1 MIENKYVIAW
11 IGSKTRAL
19 RTEKGW
25 KLGELAEKSNV
36 SIAMLSK
43 IENSRVFPTFPT
55 LLSILKALEIDLNI
69 FFEDIG
75 KSEQFPGYLHI
86 QREEYFEVEKEESVG
101 FRYENIL
108 TESLKDIS
116 LEICLLTLS
125 KNAKRKMVS
134 TEGFEYLY
142 LIKGDIN
149 YKINEHTI
157 HLKEGD
163 SLYFDGRL
171 PHVPVN
177 NINSESI
184 LLVVYFLAKQ

>member
-1 MIENKYVIAW
+1 MRENKHVISW
-11 IGSKTRAL
+11 IGSKIREL
-19 RTEKGW
+19 RTEKDW

-55 LLSILKALEIDLNI
+55 LLAILQALDIDLNI

-75 KSEQFPGYLHI
+75 KAENFPGYLHI
-86 QREEYFEVEKEESVG
+86 KHEEYFEVKKEESIG

-108 TESLKDIS
+108 TEDLKDIS

-125 KNAKRKMVS
+125 KDAKRKMVS

-142 LIKGDIN
+142 LIKGDVN
-149 YKINEHTI
+149 YRINEEAI
-157 HLKEGD
+157 HLQEGD

-171 PHVPVN
+171 PHVPEN
-177 NINSESI
+177 NLETESVI
-184 LLVVYFLAKQ
+184 LVVYFLEKQ